1 MAASTVFFLDAG
13 ARGQRL
19 CAHYPARSAP
29 AVRPGPPDTPSGEA
43 GGAVARGQIL
53 LLPPFG
59 EEMNK
64 SRRMIALG
72 ARAFAAAG
80 FEVLTMD
87 LLGCGDSSGDFG
99 DASWAAWQEDV
110 RLGVAWLDQR
120 AQAIGGATSDPG
132 GDRGDRLPP
141 PLWLWGLR
149 AGALLAPAA
158 FGDAPALARP
168 LNLLLWQPVTAGK
181 VQLQQF
187 MRLRVAADLI
197 GGQAKGAMQA
207 MRDQLARGE
216 SVEIAGYALSPA
228 LAEGLEAAQLKPSPR
243 VARLAWMELSPR
255 EDARLTPAAEMAVSA
270 WRAQGARVRAAVSQG
285 PSFWAATEIE
295 EAPRLIEASLAAL
308 TAGDDFEIAP
318 AAADDGGDAV
328 ASAPRTEGHAA

>member
-13 ARGQRL
+13 PRGQRL
-19 CAHYPARSAP
+19 CVHYAARLPAGVPDGAAP
-29 AVRPGPPDTPSGEA
+29 RAQV
-43 GGAVARGQIL
+43 L

-64 SRRMIALG
+64 SRRMIALA

-80 FEVLTMD
+80 LEVLTLD

-99 DASWAAWQEDV
+99 DASWAAWQDDV
-110 RLGVAWLDQR
+110 RLGAAWLDQR
-120 AQAIGGATSDPG
+120 LPASSGT
-132 GDRGDRLPP
+132 GDAVGRKP

-149 AGALLAPAA
+149 AGALLAPSAYIDSLD
-158 FGDAPALARP
+158 FFRE

-207 MRDQLARGE
+207 MRDQLAQGE

-243 VARLAWMELSPR
+243 IARVAWLEVSPR
-255 EDARLTPAAEMAVSA
+255 EDASLTPAAEMAVSA
-270 WRAQGARVRAAVSQG
+270 WRTQGAQVRAAVCQG

-295 EAPRLIEASLAAL
+295 EAPRLIEASVAAL
-308 TAGDDFEIAP
+308 LAGDDFDQRPATAEASEPSEAP
-318 AAADDGGDAV
+318 DASD
-328 ASAPRTEGHAA
+328 ASAPTAASGLAVAKDPAA

>member
-1 MAASTVFFLDAG
+1 MAAADMPFFLDAG

-19 CAHYPARSAP
+19 CVHHAAHASSPAAP
-29 AVRPGPPDTPSGEA
+29 G
-43 GGAVARGQIL
+43 ARGQIL
-53 LLPPFG
+53 LLPPFA

-64 SRRMIALG
+64 SRRMTALA

-80 FEVLTMD
+80 FEVLAMD

-99 DASWAAWQEDV
+99 DATWAEWQADV
-110 RLGVAWLDQR
+110 RLATAWLVER
-120 AQAIGGATSDPG
+120 ALPGAEG
-132 GDRGDRLPP
+132 RHP

-158 FGDAPALARP
+158 LDALADMAPERP
-168 LNLLLWQPVTAGK
+168 AHLLLWQPVTAGK
-181 VQLQQF
+181 LQLQQF

-197 GGQAKGAMQA
+197 GGQAKGAVQA

-216 SVEIAGYALSPA
+216 PVEIAGYQLSPA
-228 LAEGLEAAQLKPSPR
+228 LADGLEAAHLKPAPR
-243 VARLAWMELSPR
+243 VRRVAWLELSTR
-255 EDARLTPAAEMAVSA
+255 TDATLTPAATMGADA
-270 WRAQGARVRAAVSQG
+270 WRAQGAEVRAEVCVG

-308 TAGDDFEIAP
+308 TAGADFAP
-318 AAADDGGDAV
+318 RPVEAV
-328 ASAPRTEGHAA
+328 AA

>member
-1 MAASTVFFLDAG
+1 MTAASTAFFLDAG

-19 CAHYPARSAP
+19 CVHTPAASLDGAGAP
-29 AVRPGPPDTPSGEA
+29 L
-43 GGAVARGQIL
+43 GQIL
-53 LLPPFG
+53 LLPAFA

-64 SRRMIALG
+64 SRRMTALA

-80 FEVLTMD
+80 LEVLTLD

-99 DASWAAWQEDV
+99 DASWADWQDDA
-110 RLGVAWLDQR
+110 RIAAAWLDGR
-120 AQAIGGATSDPG
+120 ALPGPDGAK
-132 GDRGDRLPP
+132 P

-158 FGDAPALARP
+158 IEAVADRSVR
-168 LNLLLWQPVTAGK
+168 LLLWQPVTTGK
-181 VQLQQF
+181 LQLQQF

-197 GGQAKGAMQA
+197 GGQAKGAVQA

-216 SVEIAGYALSPA
+216 SVEIAGYRLSPA
-228 LAEGLEAAQLKPSPR
+228 LAHGLEAAQLKPSPR
-243 VARLAWMELSPR
+243 VSRVAWLELSTR
-255 EDARLTPAAEMAVSA
+255 EDAGLTPAASMAVQA
-270 WRAQGARVRAAVSQG
+270 WQAQGAEVRAAVCQG

-308 TAGDDFEIAP
+308 TAGDDFATQP
-318 AAADDGGDAV
+318 AVPPEAV
-328 ASAPRTEGHAA
+328 AA

>member
-1 MAASTVFFLDAG
+1 MAASSVFFLDAG

-19 CAHYPARSAP
+19 CAHYPARSPAP
-29 AVRPGPPDTPSGEA
+29 TG
-43 GGAVARGQIL
+43 ARGQIL

-99 DASWAAWQEDV
+99 DASWAAWQDDV
-110 RLGVAWLDQR
+110 RLGAAWLDQR
-120 AQAIGGATSDPG
+120 AQALDE
-132 GDRGDRLPP
+132 RKP

-158 FGDAPALARP
+158 YVDSLDFFRP
-168 LNLLLWQPVTAGK
+168 VNLLLWQPVTAGK

-243 VARLAWMELSPR
+243 IARVAWMELSPR
-255 EDARLTPAAEMAVSA
+255 EDASLTPAAEMAVSA
-270 WRAQGARVRAAVSQG
+270 WRAQGAQVRAAVSQG

-308 TAGDDFEIAP
+308 MAGNDFEIAEREP
-318 AAADDGGDAV
+318 A
-328 ASAPRTEGHAA
+328 